1 MTWPGHVPFWQ
12 EEAAMTSDERSTP
25 TLDQW
30 WDQVTLALEITSL
43 APPELMP
50 EVLDLTR
57 EVAHGVSRPAA
68 PLSAFL
74 LGVAV
79 GSGADPEVARARI
92 AGLLS

>member
-1 MTWPGHVPFWQ
+1 MMSG
-12 EEAAMTSDERSTP
+12 DRSTP
-25 TLDQW
+25 TLEDW
-30 WDQVTLALEITSL
+30 WDQVTQALDVTSL

-50 EVLDLTR
+50 QVLDLTR

-79 GSGADPEVARARI
+79 GSGANPDAAGSRI
-92 AGLLS
+92 AGLVP

>member
-1 MTWPGHVPFWQ
+1 
-12 EEAAMTSDERSTP
+12 MTSGERSTP
-25 TLDQW
+25 TLEEW
-30 WDQVTLALEITSL
+30 WDQVTHALDVTSL

-50 EVLDLTR
+50 QVLDLTR

-79 GSGADPEVARARI
+79 GSGADPGAARSRI
-92 AGLLS
+92 AALLP